1 MCRCAVH
8 VLRFFINKL
17 LKIMNNKTKL
27 LLANLFALFAVVVI
41 LVGYKMMGVDP
52 ASGSEALVFKLVLV
66 LVPQMGFF
74 YMLFLSPKL
83 ESKAVED

>member
-1 MCRCAVH
+1 
-8 VLRFFINKL
+8 
-17 LKIMNNKTKL
+17 MNNKTKL

-41 LVGYKMMGVDP
+41 LVGYKMMGIDLG
-52 ASGSEALVFKLVLV
+52 SGSDALVLKLVLV

-83 ESKAVED
+83 EGKPVEG